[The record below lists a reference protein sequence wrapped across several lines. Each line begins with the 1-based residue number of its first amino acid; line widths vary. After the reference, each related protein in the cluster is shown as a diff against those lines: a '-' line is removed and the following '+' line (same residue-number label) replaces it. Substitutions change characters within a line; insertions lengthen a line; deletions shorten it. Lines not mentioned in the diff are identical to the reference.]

1 MVRFSAGGIHQQN
14 NYELKAEKR
23 LGPQATQTKG
33 VSITRTKL
41 DESSNPRIKR
51 LYKEKKFAPRVFH
64 SVSVRTLTER
74 HTKKNAVDKQKSP
87 P

>member
-1 MVRFSAGGIHQQN
+1 MVRFSASGIHQQN

-23 LGPQATQTKG
+23 LGPQAAQTKG

-41 DESSNPRIKR
+41 DESSNPRKKGFTRRKR
-51 LYKEKKFAPRVFH
+51 SYLVYFIQSQSELSQNDTH
-64 SVSVRTLTER
+64 
-74 HTKKNAVDKQKSP
+74 KKNAVDKQKSP

>member
-1 MVRFSAGGIHQQN
+1 MVRFSASGIHQQN

-23 LGPQATQTKG
+23 LGPQAAQTKG

-51 LYKEKKFAPRVFH
+51 LYKEKTFAPRVFH

-74 HTKKNAVDKQKSP
+74 HKKNAVDKQKSP